1 MPRMDKCR
9 TRRLRKKLRVDEF
22 QELGFEVSF
31 ELRDGLDEAQID
43 QFWDEFIVQS
53 IEKNGLAFGGST
65 NGFVS
70 AFGRGSTNEMH
81 REIVEAWLK
90 NRLEVE
96 SAQTGP
102 LVDVWYGQN
111 DDGL

>member
-1 MPRMDKCR
+1 MDKCR

-70 AFGRGSTNEMH
+70 AFGRGSTNKMH
-81 REIVEAWLK
+81 RDPGEKFAVWRIGRTQFIPMYCLK
-90 NRLEVE
+90 A
-96 SAQTGP
+96 SHA
-102 LVDVWYGQN
+102 
-111 DDGL
+111 

>member
-1 MPRMDKCR
+1 MDKCR

-53 IEKNGLAFGGST
+53 SEKNGLAFGGST

-70 AFGRGSTNEMH
+70 AFGRGSTE
-81 REIVEAWLK
+81 
-90 NRLEVE
+90 
-96 SAQTGP
+96 
-102 LVDVWYGQN
+102 QN
-111 DDGL
+111 SGSVLSLRNSGSVLSL